1 MMKNS
6 TTYLFNILLMVFIL
20 IGFNQ
25 KLYSQTPVQA
35 TIENTNL
42 TDAQILQAL
51 NGGGMTL
58 YLDTGDGLISGV
70 RNQQIATFSNGEAAG
85 FGMEEGVLFTT
96 GNATIDLSNRNS
108 EEQMSNMPQ
117 STTYS
122 DPDLTGI
129 FTQATRDVVIYK
141 FKVTL

>member
-20 IGFNQ
+20 FGFNQ

-58 YLDTGDGLISGV
+58 YLDTGDGLIRGV
-70 RNQQIATFSNGEAAG
+70 RSTQIATFSGGETAG

-96 GNATIDLSNRNS
+96 GHAAEDLASRNNAL
-108 EEQMSNMPQ
+108 
-117 STTYS
+117 
-122 DPDLTGI
+122 
-129 FTQATRDVVIYK
+129 
-141 FKVTL
+141 

>member
-1 MMKNS
+1 
-6 TTYLFNILLMVFIL
+6 
-20 IGFNQ
+20 
-25 KLYSQTPVQA
+25 
-35 TIENTNL
+35 
-42 TDAQILQAL
+42 

-141 FKVTL
+141 FKVTLANHTSAIRAVFQFGSEEYPDYVGSRFNDAFGFFVRPVSAGATLP